1 MEDLVMRLMIRGSW
15 FSMLM
20 LSVFFLQKK
29 NGVEIINKKKGRD
42 DGDCLDL
49 VFFFVARG
57 FDDVVRWIAGRKW
70 DRFLARGGDPGG
82 GDSFLLKRLL

>member
-1 MEDLVMRLMIRGSW
+1 
-15 FSMLM
+15 MLM

-49 VFFFVARG
+49 VFFF
-57 FDDVVRWIAGRKW
+57 
-70 DRFLARGGDPGG
+70 L
-82 GDSFLLKRLL
+82 